1 MLLFADW
8 DGNPPE
14 DWTSPQGPWTVLE
27 EVGGQGGVTG
37 TDKRTLAGKYRF
49 LISSPVKQKKL
60 SELYSSLWM
69 LNTMTMR

>member
-49 LISSPVKQKKL
+49 LISSPVKQKNFQSFTL
-60 SELYSSLWM
+60 RYGC
-69 LNTMTMR
+69 